1 MRFLGLRVEDHD
13 SNITYTDG
21 TKVKYLSTERYYG
34 IKHHGYNNTWQ
45 WEDILN
51 HWDLSIDD
59 VDAIAVIS
67 DQVEFDKGELYRE
80 IDLGLPCRCF
90 AIDHHWA
97 HVLSQWPVGIPY
109 TNYVFDG
116 YGSNERSHSLF
127 VGTDLG
133 VEYNV
138 NKHGSIG
145 IEMAKVGAVL
155 GLKDVTP
162 DGLDLAGKVM
172 GLAAYGLCDEEYFN
186 KMSVYPLSRIKD
198 IWNYDSWDRKWD
210 NDFDINWLRTVHELT
225 SWKLADLLM
234 GEKDNVYS
242 TEKVGFTGGVAQ
254 NCVFVGNAIRHGAK
268 LTTIPHANDCGL
280 SLGAVEFL
288 RQHFHEEE
296 FDSSG
301 FPFWQDDEGT
311 EEVSDDTIVT
321 MAEEIAAG
329 NIVGWYQ
336 GHGELGPR
344 ALGNRS
350 ILCNPRIKNMKDTLN
365 SRVKHR
371 EHFRPFGASVLD
383 EDVREHFV
391 GVSQPIPW
399 MNASFQCKDESLSAV
414 THVDGSC
421 RIQTVSGDGQY
432 ARLLRAYKELTGSS
446 VILNTSLNLGGKPIC
461 SKHWEAKELFS
472 KTNMDFLAIGND
484 VLHK

>member
-1 MRFLGLRVEDHD
+1 MKFLGLRVEDHD
-13 SNITYTDG
+13 SNICYTDG
-21 TKVKYLSTERYYG
+21 KKVKYLSTERYFG
-34 IKHHGYNNTWQ
+34 IKHHGLNNTWQ
-45 WEDILN
+45 WQDILDEWGV
-51 HWDLSIDD
+51 HIYEL
-59 VDAIAVIS
+59 DAIAIVT
-67 DQVEFDKGELYRE
+67 DQVEFDQGELYRE
-80 IDLGLPCRCF
+80 IDLGLSCRCF
-90 AIDHHWA
+90 AVDHHWA
-97 HVLSQWPVGIPY
+97 HVLSMWPVGIPT

-127 VGTDLG
+127 VNRELG

-145 IEMAKVGAVL
+145 IEMAKVGATL

-172 GLAAYGLCDEEYFN
+172 GLAAYGLIDENYYD
-186 KMSVYPLSRIKD
+186 KMWVYPLSRIKE

-210 NDFDINWLRTVHELT
+210 NQFDINWLRTVHEVT
-225 SWKLADLLM
+225 THKLSNLLL
-234 GEKDNVYS
+234 GNDE
-242 TEKVGFTGGVAQ
+242 VGFTGGVAQ
-254 NCVFVGNAIRHGAK
+254 NCVFVGDAISKGAK
-268 LTTIPHANDCGL
+268 LQTIPHANDCGL

-311 EEVSDDTIVT
+311 EEVSDDTITT
-321 MAEEIAAG
+321 MAEEISFG

-336 GHGELGPR
+336 GNGELGPR

-350 ILCNPRIKNMKDTLN
+350 ILCNPTLKNMKDALN

-371 EHFRPFGASVLD
+371 EHFRPFGASVLE
-383 EDVREHFV
+383 EDVDKHFV
-391 GVSQPIPW
+391 SVNQPVPW
-399 MNASFQCKDESLSAV
+399 MNASFQCKDDNLAAV
-414 THVDGSC
+414 THIDGSC

-432 ARLLRAYKELTGSS
+432 ARLLRKYKELTGSS
-446 VILNTSLNLGGKPIC
+446 VILNTSLNLGGKPIA
-461 SKHWEAKELFS
+461 SKHWEAKELFA
-472 KTNMDFLAIGND
+472 KTDMDFLCIGND

>member
-21 TKVKYLSTERYYG
+21 TKVRYLSTERYYG

-127 VGTDLG
+127 VGTHLG

-162 DGLDLAGKVM
+162 DGLDLAGKIM

-210 NDFDINWLRTVHELT
+210 NDFDINWLRTVHDLT

-234 GEKDNVYS
+234 GEDDHVYS
-242 TEKVGFTGGVAQ
+242 TEKVGFSGGVAQ
-254 NCVFVGNAIRHGAK
+254 NCVFVGNAMRHGAK

-350 ILCNPRIKNMKDTLN
+350 ILCNPTIKNMKDALN

-371 EHFRPFGASVLD
+371 EHFRPFGASVLR
-383 EDVREHFV
+383 EDAPIHFHSMHDRIDV
-391 GVSQPIPW
+391 PF
-399 MNASFQCKDESLSAV
+399 MNAAFLCADPKLKAV
-414 THVDGSC
+414 THVDGTC
-421 RIQTVSGDGQY
+421 RVQTVMGDGQY
-432 ARLLRAYKELTGSS
+432 ARLLRAYRDLTGSS
-446 VILNTSLNLGGKPIC
+446 IILNTSLNLGGKPIC
-461 SKHWEAKELFS
+461 SKQ
-472 KTNMDFLAIGND
+472 
-484 VLHK
+484 

>member
-1 MRFLGLRVEDHD
+1 
-13 SNITYTDG
+13 
-21 TKVKYLSTERYYG
+21 
-34 IKHHGYNNTWQ
+34 
-45 WEDILN
+45 
-51 HWDLSIDD
+51 
-59 VDAIAVIS
+59 
-67 DQVEFDKGELYRE
+67 
-80 IDLGLPCRCF
+80 
-90 AIDHHWA
+90 
-97 HVLSQWPVGIPY
+97 VGIP
-109 TNYVFDG
+109 TKNYVFDG

-127 VGTDLG
+127 ANRELVT
-133 VEYNV
+133 EYNV
-138 NKHGSIG
+138 NEHGSIG
-145 IEMAKVGAVL
+145 IEMAKVGATL

-172 GLAAYGLCDEEYFN
+172 GLAAYGLIDKDYFQ
-186 KMSVYPLSRIKD
+186 KMDQYPLSQIKE

-225 SWKLADLLM
+225 SRKLADLLVGM
-234 GEKDNVYS
+234 VDNVYS
-242 TEKVGFTGGVAQ
+242 TDTVGFTGGVAQ
-254 NCVFVGNAIRHGAK
+254 NCVFVGDAIQKGAK
-268 LTTIPHANDCGL
+268 LSTIPHANDCGL

-296 FDSSG
+296 FDATG

-311 EEVSDDTIVT
+311 DEVTDDTIVT

-336 GHGELGPR
+336 GHGEIGPR
-344 ALGNRS
+344 ALGARS
-350 ILCNPRIKNMKDTLN
+350 ILCNPRIKNMKDALN

-371 EHFRPFGASVLD
+371 EHFRPFGASVLY
-383 EDVREHFV
+383 EDVQDHFV

-399 MNASFQCKDESLSAV
+399 MNASFQCKDENLAAV

-421 RIQTVSGDGQY
+421 RIQTVDGDGQY
-432 ARLLRAYKELTGSS
+432 ARLLRAYRELTGSS
-446 VILNTSLNLGGKPIC
+446 VILNTSLNLGGKPIA

-472 KTNMDFLAIGND
+472 KTDMDFLVIGND